1 MIHLDT
7 SFLIRALVPGSTEG
21 KALLGWMRAGDP
33 IALSAVAWA
42 EFACGPVSPTV
53 VAHARS
59 LFGEPVPFDG
69 AHADLAAVLFNAAGR
84 RRGSLADC
92 MVAAVAVREE
102 AALATVNR
110 ADFSRFSAVG
120 LTLV

>member
-7 SFLIRALVPGSTEG
+7 SFLIRALVPGSAEG
-21 KALLGWMRAGDP
+21 KALLGWMRSGDQ

-53 VAHARS
+53 VDHART

-69 AHADLAAVLFNAAGR
+69 ARADLAAVLCNASGR

-92 MVAAVAVREE
+92 MVAAVAVRAE
-102 AALATVNR
+102 AALATVNKG
-110 ADFSRFSAVG
+110 DFGRFSAAG
-120 LTLV
+120 LTLA

>member
-7 SFLIRALVPGSTEG
+7 SFLSRALVPGSAEG

-42 EFACGPVSPTV
+42 EFACGPVLLA
-53 VAHARS
+53 VAEHGRT

-69 AHADLAAVLFNAAGR
+69 AHAERAAVLFNASGR

-92 MVAAVAVREE
+92 MVAAVAVRED
-102 AALATVNR
+102 AVLATVNKGDVR
-110 ADFSRFSAVG
+110 RFSAVG